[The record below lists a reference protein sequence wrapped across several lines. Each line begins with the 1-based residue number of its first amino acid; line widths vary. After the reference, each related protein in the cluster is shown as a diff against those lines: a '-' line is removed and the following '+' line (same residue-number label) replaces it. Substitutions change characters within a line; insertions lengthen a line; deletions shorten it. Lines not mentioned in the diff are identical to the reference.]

1 MMERAGA
8 AELRKALEFAQLLV
22 KSGIDFVPMP
32 ILNQADKEALV
43 ADADRRIEAL
53 NNDPPSENPR

>member
-1 MMERAGA
+1 MERAGA
-8 AELRKALEFAQLLV
+8 AELRKALKFAQLLV

-53 NNDPPSENPR
+53 NNVDPSENPR

>member
-1 MMERAGA
+1 MERAGA

-43 ADADRRIEAL
+43 ADAARRIDAL
-53 NNDPPSENPR
+53 NNVPPSENSK

>member
-1 MMERAGA
+1 MERAGA

-22 KSGIDFVPMP
+22 KSGIDFVPIP

-53 NNDPPSENPR
+53 NNVPPSENSR

>member
-1 MMERAGA
+1 MERAGA

-22 KSGIDFVPMP
+22 KSGIDFVPIP

-43 ADADRRIEAL
+43 ADAGRRIEAL
-53 NNDPPSENPR
+53 NNVDPSENPR

>member
-1 MMERAGA
+1 MERAGA